1 MDRRGGHGGGAWG
14 ARQWIGWALAWVVTA
29 ACAAG
34 MLWAVRMAEATAA
47 QAHGTGEAALPA
59 TAAAFTVVV
68 DAGHGGMD
76 VGASGTDTG
85 VEEAG
90 LNLAVAQRLQAE
102 LTARGVRVIMTR
114 EDDGALAASKR
125 GDMEARREMLRDE
138 TADIVVS
145 IHMNKY
151 GDRSVSGAMA
161 YYMQGSAE
169 GERLAQMVIDS
180 VCDAIDRDRRAANPG
195 DYFVLRECEAPS
207 VLVECGFLSNAE
219 EEKKLQDGAYQQLL
233 AEAIAAGVIAYVE
246 GTQ

>member
-180 VCDAIDRDRRAANPG
+180 VCDAIGRDRRAANPG

-207 VLVECGFLSNAE
+207 VLVECG
-219 EEKKLQDGAYQQLL
+219 AYQQLL